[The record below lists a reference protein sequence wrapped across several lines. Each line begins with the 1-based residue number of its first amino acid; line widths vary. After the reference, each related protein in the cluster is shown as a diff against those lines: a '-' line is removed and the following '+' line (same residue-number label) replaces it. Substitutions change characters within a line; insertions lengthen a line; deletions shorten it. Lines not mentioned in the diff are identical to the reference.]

1 MPCFKDRTGQ
11 SWTVELTVYD
21 LGRFKDELGVDDSD
35 YLKVFEAVNT
45 PKKMLTMLWC
55 VVEDQAKALNL
66 DTPAFLK
73 RIGPAELVAAGEAMR
88 DAFLLFYPPRIG
100 AKMKEAEAKV
110 IEAGMRIAEGKMDA
124 ALESLNSVGVSPA
137 SSESTPI
144 L

>member
-1 MPCFKDRTGQ
+1 MPCFKDKTGQ

-45 PKKMLTMLWC
+45 PKTMLTMLWC

-66 DTPAFLK
+66 DTPGFLK
-73 RIGPAELVAAGEAMR
+73 RIDAAALASAGEAMR

-100 AKMKEAEAKV
+100 AKMKQAEAKV
-110 IEAGMRIAEGKMDA
+110 IDAGMRIAESKMDA
-124 ALESLNSVGVSPA
+124 ALESLNFATGSPE
-137 SSESTPI
+137 SLESTPQG
-144 L
+144 